1 MPKMKTHKGTKKRFR
16 LTATGKAK
24 HRRAGTSHLA
34 TRKTH
39 KQKRNLRGTGVVS
52 DVETKRIRIALTDIA
67 TKIEPRPCDRM
78 QFDYRG
84 PIAMRTVKGAARN
97 QAKKRLFHKVKGFVG
112 GRRRLLR
119 TAKET
124 LIRAG
129 VYAFRDRRNRK
140 REFRKLWIIRI
151 NAAVRQRGLA
161 YSVFINGL
169 TKAQIELD
177 RKILADLAVT
187 DPAAFDQIVAAVKE
201 VQ

>member
-1 MPKMKTHKGTKKRFR
+1 VGGAPD
-16 LTATGKAK
+16 TA
-24 HRRAGTSHLA
+24 RRGFSTLA
-34 TRKTH
+34 MLARAN
-39 KQKRNLRGTGVVS
+39 RSL
-52 DVETKRIRIALTDIA
+52 
-67 TKIEPRPCDRM
+67 
-78 QFDYRG
+78 QFFFEDYV
-84 PIAMRTVKGAARN
+84 IMRTTKGAARN

-151 NAAVRQRGLA
+151 NAAVRERGLS
-161 YSVFINGL
+161 YSAFINGL

-187 DPAAFDQIVAAVKE
+187 DTVAFDQIVAAVKE
-201 VQ
+201 ALGSEKA